1 LGEAEIG
8 YEIDTKKIKVGNGLT
23 SWNSLAY
30 VNVVPS
36 DLVNTLTDYVL
47 VGDVGNAG
55 GPAKLDSNGN
65 LLIPKSSIIL
75 EGSAAD
81 DFETTLTVAN
91 ATADR
96 TITFRDQSGTVALL
110 SDIDALVDGAPG
122 ALNTLNELSAALDDD
137 ENYAATITTALGV
150 ITQGGIQHT
159 SSTTDVHG
167 IGNTANLATKTYADT
182 AATGAANTI
191 VGEHNTSTTNVHGIA
206 DTADL
211 MTKSGSTMTGNLNLN
226 GDPTSNNQAANKKYV
241 DDEIVEH
248 NSSTTNIHGIADTQ
262 ALATKTYADN
272 TATTI
277 ATTIATDK
285 INLLTT
291 SDIEEGTNLYFT
303 ATRAQNQA
311 IDMMSLGTNNVVTDS
326 LEVSTVDF
334 HVGQAAKGLRTT
346 DEYTNPIA
354 VFSVAASDY
363 AQVAIKNTTD
373 APDSSSDLILYSSNG
388 NDAAGYIDIGITAPS
403 FSDPSFTITGGN
415 DGYIFMEA
423 PKTFT
428 ESVTN
433 KALTDNVATLTI
445 GANDF
450 KVGMPVTV
458 TNVDATF
465 NGSYTITA
473 KTSTTFS
480 YAKTAADV
488 PSEEVSPAGTAVA
501 GVTGDGNLVI
511 ATGGNG
517 THNHIV
523 FAAGGLQSNNTQ
535 MTIFPDVNVH
545 IEIDTPS
552 TSPTTGA
559 LTVVGGVG
567 IQGDLN
573 IEGDVDIQGTI
584 VFGGAGTTVE
594 TANLSVTDP
603 LIFTGDGNAADIV
616 DLGFIGEYTIG
627 GNTKYSGIVRDA
639 SDGVIKA
646 FKHASTKPTSTVN
659 FSEAGLEYSDLQVA
673 AITASSITAGD
684 VSNTEFGYL
693 NGVTSGIQS
702 QLNNKAPIDEPSFT
716 GLVSVD
722 TEGIEFADGIQ
733 SKEGVPSRTPIVS
746 KTSSYT
752 LSSLS
757 ERDSLVEVDS
767 PSAVTI
773 TIPNNSSVPFP
784 VGTTLDILGVNTG
797 LVTIAAA
804 GSSVSKSAQR
814 AVENEGITIVSGNA
828 NWKIKDPL
836 LDVEVGKTLTISNT
850 STALDGTV
858 WTVTSNTATS
868 RYAGRQPEG
877 IAIVSGNA
885 TLQFLSVA
893 PDIAVGRTITISAS
907 SDALLD
913 GTVWTVT
920 TNEASGGGSDRLLTI
935 SQAGNPN
942 SYTAGDFSGGNMQI
956 TVTGGYGLVSIRQAG
971 NPNSYTEGQFP
982 ENLYPTV
989 TYIEGAVVN
998 ATPGLKLRAQWSSC
1012 TLFKRSINSWV
1023 VYGDLKA

>member
-1 LGEAEIG
+1 MSVRLQFRRGTEAEWFAADTVLGEAEIG

-36 DLVNTLTDYVL
+36 DLVNTLNDYVL

-96 TITFRDQSGTVALL
+96 TILFRDQSGTVALL

-167 IGNTANLATKTYADT
+167 IGDTANLATKTYADNT
-182 AATGAANTI
+182 ATGAAASA
-191 VGEHNTSTTNVHGIA
+191 VGTHNTTETNVHGIT

-211 MTKSGSTMTGNLNLN
+211 MLLSGATMTGNLTLN

-241 DDEIVEH
+241 DDEVSGH
-248 NSSTTNIHGIADTQ
+248 NSSETNVHGIADTQ
-262 ALATKTYADN
+262 ALATKTYADD

-334 HVGQAAKGLRTT
+334 NVGQAAKGLRTT
-346 DEYTNPIA
+346 DSYTNPIA
-354 VFSVAASDY
+354 VFSTAASDY

-388 NDAAGYIDIGITAPS
+388 NDSAGYIDIGITAPS
-403 FSDPSFTITGGN
+403 FSDPDFTITGGN

-423 PKTFT
+423 PATFT
-428 ESVTN
+428 EAVTN
-433 KALTDNVATLTI
+433 KALTNNVATLTI

-567 IQGDLN
+567 ISGDLN
-573 IEGDVDIQGTI
+573 IEGDVDIHGTI
-584 VFGGAGTTVE
+584 VFGGEGTTVQ
-594 TANLSVTDP
+594 TANLSVIDP
-603 LIFTGDGNAADIV
+603 IVFVGNNNPGNID
-616 DLGFIGEYTIG
+616 DLGLIGEYTTG
-627 GNTKYSGIVRDA
+627 GNTKYSGIVKDA
-639 SDGVIKA
+639 SDDK
-646 FKHASTKPTSTVN
+646 FKIFKGATTKPTSQVN
-659 FSEAGLEYSDLQVA
+659 FAEAGLEYADLQIGA
-673 AITASSITAGD
+673 LDASSITVGD
-684 VSNTEFGYL
+684 VSSTEFGYL
-693 NGVTSGIQS
+693 NGVTSGIQDQINDKS
-702 QLNNKAPIDEPSFT
+702 PIDAPTFT
-716 GLVSVD
+716 GTVTVAAS
-722 TEGIEFADGIQ
+722 GIAFTDGTQ
-733 SKEGVPSRTPIVS
+733 TKEGVPSRTPIIS
-746 KTSSYT
+746 KVASYT
-752 LSSLS
+752 LSSAS
-757 ERDSLVEVDS
+757 ERDSLIEVDS
-767 PSAVTI
+767 TDPVTI
-773 TIPNNSSVPFP
+773 TIPTNSTVEFP
-784 VGTTLDILGVNTG
+784 IGTTLDILGVNTG
-797 LVTIAAA
+797 L
-804 GSSVSKSAQR
+804 
-814 AVENEGITIVSGNA
+814 ITIVGDSG
-828 NWKIKDPL
+828 
-836 LDVEVGKTLTISNT
+836 
-850 STALDGTV
+850 
-858 WTVTSNTATS
+858 
-868 RYAGRQPEG
+868 
-877 IAIVSGNA
+877 
-885 TLQFLSVA
+885 VA
-893 PDIAVGRTITISAS
+893 
-907 SDALLD
+907 
-913 GTVWTVT
+913 
-920 TNEASGGGSDRLLTI
+920 
-935 SQAGNPN
+935 
-942 SYTAGDFSGGNMQI
+942 
-956 TVTGGYGLVSIRQAG
+956 
-971 NPNSYTEGQFP
+971 
-982 ENLYPTV
+982 
-989 TYIEGAVVN
+989 VN

-1012 TLFKRSINSWV
+1012 TLFKRAENSWV